1 MSNPQQ
7 QQANE
12 VNGAGPPRSPLLRG
26 DDIVGG
32 VILFFCAA
40 TYAITTTFEEVPVML
55 SQGIQPAVFPR
66 ALISVIAILSVILII
81 QGRRKP
87 ATTRKPV
94 PLVAFATAGL
104 LAVFVAAIDW
114 VGMML
119 GIFLFC
125 LVLPALWGDRRYLW
139 ITVFAVLFPAGIF
152 LLFSKVLEV
161 RFPLGILQSFGF

>member
-1 MSNPQQ
+1 MGKPQQ
-7 QQANE
+7 EHETE
-12 VNGAGPPRSPLLRG
+12 VNGAGPSRSPLLRG

-40 TYAITTTFEEVPVML
+40 AYAITTTFEEVPVML

-66 ALISVIAILSVILII
+66 AMIAVIAILSMILII
-81 QGRRKP
+81 QSRRK
-87 ATTRKPV
+87 AASVRKPV
-94 PLVAFATAGL
+94 PMVAFATAGL

-139 ITVFAVLFPAGIF
+139 IAVFAVLFPAGIF
-152 LLFSKVLEV
+152 MLFSKMLEV

>member
-1 MSNPQQ
+1 MSTPQEE
-7 QQANE
+7 QATE

-66 ALISVIAILSVILII
+66 LMISVIAVLSMILII
-81 QGRRKP
+81 QSRRKRQS
-87 ATTRKPV
+87 ARKPV
-94 PLVAFATAGL
+94 PLVAFATAGF

-114 VGMML
+114 VGTMIA
-119 GIFLFC
+119 IFLFC
-125 LVLPALWGDRRYLW
+125 LVLPVLWGERRYLW
-139 ITVFAVLFPAGIF
+139 IAVFAVLFPVSIF
-152 LLFSKVLEV
+152 MLFSRMLEV

>member
-1 MSNPQQ
+1 MSKPQQ
-7 QQANE
+7 EQATE
-12 VNGAGPPRSPLLRG
+12 VNGACPPRSPLLRG

-40 TYAITTTFEEVPVML
+40 AYAITTTFEEVPVML

-66 ALISVIAILSVILII
+66 LLIAVIALLSMILII
-81 QGRRKP
+81 QSRRKP
-87 ATTRKPV
+87 AATHKPV
-94 PLVAFATAGL
+94 PMVAFATAGL

-125 LVLPALWGDRRYLW
+125 LILPALWGDRRYLW
-139 ITVFAVLFPAGIF
+139 IAVFAVLFPAGIF
-152 LLFSKVLEV
+152 VLFSKLLEV

>member
-1 MSNPQQ
+1 MRKPQQ
-7 QQANE
+7 NEANE
-12 VNGAGPPRSPLLRG
+12 VNGAGPPLSPLLRG

-40 TYAITTTFEEVPVML
+40 AYAITTTFEEVPVML

-66 ALISVIAILSVILII
+66 AMIAVIAFLSMILIV
-81 QGRRKP
+81 QSRRKP
-87 ATTRKPV
+87 ASVHKPV
-94 PLVAFATAGL
+94 PMVAFATAGL

-125 LVLPALWGDRRYLW
+125 LILPALWGDRRYLW
-139 ITVFAVLFPAGIF
+139 IAVFAMLFPVGIF
-152 LLFSKVLEV
+152 MLFSRMLEV